1 MNDKNTLKVT
11 NNSDNIFEIRS
22 ITKIFTSICL
32 SKLITTN
39 EAILTETLSSQFYFS
54 IPTGGDITLL
64 QLANHTSGLPVVPT
78 NVGEIKGY
86 NASDPY
92 ATYTLDNLKSY
103 LQNDLVLSSESG
115 LEYLYSNLGTG
126 MLGYILAQKR
136 QKTYEQLLHN
146 IIFKPLNMD
155 NSTTLLE
162 NIDSDKLI
170 EGRDKGGNIVP
181 YWNLDEVASG
191 VGSIKSSVK
200 DLEKFVR
207 KNFENDIVYNLS
219 TEKNIW

>member
-1 MNDKNTLKVT
+1 
-11 NNSDNIFEIRS
+11 
-22 ITKIFTSICL
+22 
-32 SKLITTN
+32 
-39 EAILTETLSSQFYFS
+39 
-54 IPTGGDITLL
+54 
-64 QLANHTSGLPVVPT
+64 
-78 NVGEIKGY
+78 
-86 NASDPY
+86 
-92 ATYTLDNLKSY
+92 
-103 LQNDLVLSSESG
+103 
-115 LEYLYSNLGTG
+115 